1 MKETKHPAGHELQ
14 AYHDGELGADARA
27 RLADHCE
34 RCARCRAEL
43 DELERM
49 DDVLGGLDAPEL
61 PRSVWPRVAAAHR
74 PADRGRLGTAF
85 GFAAAT
91 ACAAGLAI
99 GILLGPVDFDA
110 GSETETSVWS
120 GPTSLLSGGSS
131 STLLEFYQSST
142 E

>member
-14 AYHDGELGADARA
+14 AYHDGELGTDARA

-49 DDVLGGLDAPEL
+49 DGLLNGLDAPEL
-61 PRSVWPRVAAAHR
+61 PRSVWPHVAAAHR
-74 PADRGRLGTAF
+74 SANRGRLGTAF
-85 GFAAAT
+85 GFAATA

-99 GILLGPVDFDA
+99 GILLGPVDF
-110 GSETETSVWS
+110 GTESATEVTAWS
-120 GPTSLLSGGSS
+120 GPASLLSGGSG
-131 STLLEFYQSST
+131 STLFEFYQSSV